1 MTDSYQR
8 DRLLHLG
15 LLAGTFLIIHTFFTL
30 YVRPYAEN
38 WVNEQRAAIAADPK
52 HVPTGSFWVIIK
64 DYEQEA
70 AIISAFWA
78 IGLSMMKMAAV
89 RRQRKPLA
97 AAEIG
102 VPAGIR
108 VLPQDVREWTRQ
120 LENLPPDQRNLI
132 LPRVMERALKRF
144 GETRDV
150 QDASTTVHDICESE
164 MGRLDSE
171 LAPVR
176 FSVWAIPAIGFV
188 GTVRG
193 IGHALRGAQL
203 AFEGDTS
210 AVTGG
215 LGISFNSTFTAL
227 TLSIIVMYILHEVQL
242 AQERLILDSE
252 QYVDDHLIQHLQ
264 SPDRV

>member
-1 MTDSYQR
+1 MQDTYQR

-15 LLAGTFLIIHTFFTL
+15 LLAGMFLVIHTAFTL
-30 YVRPYAEN
+30 YVRPKADN
-38 WVNEQRAAIAADPK
+38 WVEEQRAAIAADPK
-52 HVPTGSFWVIIK
+52 HVATGSIWVIIK

-70 AIISAFWA
+70 AIISALWA
-78 IGLSMMKMAAV
+78 VGLSAMKFANV
-89 RRQRKPLA
+89 RRQRRPLTA
-97 AAEIG
+97 ATIG
-102 VPAGIR
+102 VPPGIR
-108 VLPQDVREWTRQ
+108 VLPEDVREWQRQ
-120 LENLPPDQRNLI
+120 LENLPAEERDLI
-132 LPRVMERALKRF
+132 LPRTMERALRRF
-144 GETRDV
+144 GETHDV
-150 QDASTTVHDICESE
+150 QDASTTVHDFCESE

-203 AFEGDTS
+203 AVEGDTS

-215 LGISFNSTFTAL
+215 LGISFNSTFVAL

-264 SPDRV
+264 APPKR

>member
-1 MTDSYQR
+1 MHDSYQR
-8 DRLLHLG
+8 DRLVHLG
-15 LLAGTFLIIHTFFTL
+15 MLACMFLVIHTFFTL
-30 YVRPYAEN
+30 HVRPRAEG
-38 WVNEQRAAIAADPK
+38 WVAEQRALLAENPK
-52 HVPTGSFWVIIK
+52 HVPSGSLYVIIK

-70 AIISAFWA
+70 SIIAALWA
-78 IGLSMMKMAAV
+78 ISLSAMKFVAV

-97 AAEIG
+97 SRQLG
-102 VPAGIR
+102 VPPGIR
-108 VLPQDVREWTRQ
+108 VLPEDVREWQRQ
-120 LENLPPDQRNLI
+120 LENLPPEERDLI

-144 GETRDV
+144 GETHDV
-150 QDASTTVHDICESE
+150 QDASTTVHDFCESE

-193 IGHALRGAQL
+193 IGEALRGAQL

-215 LGISFNSTFTAL
+215 LGISFNSTFVAL
-227 TLSIIVMYILHEVQL
+227 TLSIFVMYILHEVQL

-264 SPDRV
+264 APAKR